1 MYSIKNILS
10 LIIFV
15 IFFSIPINSV
25 NSQEKN
31 YYQDIVNDWNKIF
44 PDRNRNAAGPKF
56 FKYIIDKDISYEDF
70 VEYNKL
76 YCAVSGSLISPNAVP
91 EYVYLSENN
100 TGKKI
105 CGEYYRCCIPCS
117 CDLMKYSKVKKM
129 NYTFTDGEKEFFVL
143 TISNPCGKDDF
154 PMEVNKNYFCNGK
167 KLDDKQVY
175 VLDDR
180 LVIGLFHN
188 ASKCN
193 EQSIAAID
201 KHEITGQY
209 CAFRNTAPLEEV
221 KGGMGD
227 IFIRLA
233 KDN

>member
-15 IFFSIPINSV
+15 IFFSFPINSA

-105 CGEYYRCCIPCS
+105 CGEYYRC
-117 CDLMKYSKVKKM
+117 
-129 NYTFTDGEKEFFVL
+129 
-143 TISNPCGKDDF
+143 
-154 PMEVNKNYFCNGK
+154 
-167 KLDDKQVY
+167 
-175 VLDDR
+175 
-180 LVIGLFHN
+180 
-188 ASKCN
+188 
-193 EQSIAAID
+193 
-201 KHEITGQY
+201 
-209 CAFRNTAPLEEV
+209 
-221 KGGMGD
+221 
-227 IFIRLA
+227 
-233 KDN
+233 

>member
-1 MYSIKNILS
+1 MHSIKNTIS

-15 IFFSIPINSV
+15 IFFSIPINSA

-91 EYVYLSENN
+91 EYVYLSENK

-117 CDLMKYSKVKKM
+117 CDLMKYSKTTKM
-129 NYTFTDGEKEFFVL
+129 KHKFKGIEKEFYVF
-143 TISNPCGKDDF
+143 TIENPCGKTDF
-154 PMEVNKNYFCNGK
+154 PERVNKKYFCNGND
-167 KLDDKQVY
+167 LDTKQVS
-175 VLDDR
+175 VVDGK
-180 LVIGLFHN
+180 LVIGLLHKAKTCTQYN
-188 ASKCN
+188 VN
-193 EQSIAAID
+193 AID
-201 KHEITGQY
+201 RHQVTGRY
-209 CAFRNTAPLEEV
+209 CTLRNNTPLDQLQS
-221 KGGMGD
+221 GMGD
-227 IFIRLA
+227 IFIKLA
-233 KDN
+233 R

>member
-1 MYSIKNILS
+1 MYSIKIYLV
-10 LIIFV
+10 LLYLL
-15 IFFSIPINSV
+15 FFFNSDKF
-25 NSQEKN
+25 SKFSRKN

-117 CDLMKYSKVKKM
+117 CDLMKYSKTTKM
-129 NYTFTDGEKEFFVL
+129 KHKFKGIEKIL
-143 TISNPCGKDDF
+143 C
-154 PMEVNKNYFCNGK
+154 
-167 KLDDKQVY
+167 
-175 VLDDR
+175 
-180 LVIGLFHN
+180 FHN
-188 ASKCN
+188 
-193 EQSIAAID
+193 
-201 KHEITGQY
+201 
-209 CAFRNTAPLEEV
+209 
-221 KGGMGD
+221 
-227 IFIRLA
+227 
-233 KDN
+233 

>member
-1 MYSIKNILS
+1 MNWKERENFYHKSGIEINKINDLDNFEDIDGVIS
-10 LIIFV
+10 LI
-15 IFFSIPINSV
+15 
-25 NSQEKN
+25 
-31 YYQDIVNDWNKIF
+31 DI
-44 PDRNRNAAGPKF
+44 
-56 FKYIIDKDISYEDF
+56 
-70 VEYNKL
+70 
-76 YCAVSGSLISPNAVP
+76 
-91 EYVYLSENN
+91 
-100 TGKKI
+100 
-105 CGEYYRCCIPCS
+105 
-117 CDLMKYSKVKKM
+117 CD
-129 NYTFTDGEKEFFVL
+129 FVL

-201 KHEITGQY
+201 KHQITGQY
-209 CAFRNTAPLEEV
+209 CAFRNNAPLEEV